1 MPRSSKRNP
10 ARKQMKRRP
19 RRKTVMPNEYAKI
32 VETHE
37 FAQLAANS
45 AWFDY
50 QTSLARCERATQVAR
65 SFQEYKITK
74 VEYHFIANTDT
85 YLPGQYGV
93 PQLYTRIDR
102 TGALEA
108 YTTAAQLAQTGVKP
122 RRLDDKNIVI
132 SFKPAALMYARDVAN
147 ATNAWAKPV
156 VSPWLSTNKNNNV
169 PSQPWLASS
178 IDHLGLV
185 WFVEQVNP
193 SGQPNL
199 NFTVRQRIHYEFR
212 KPMVLGTS
220 SEVTGTQAPSINS
233 PEATA

>member
-1 MPRSSKRNP
+1 ML
-10 ARKQMKRRP
+10 P
-19 RRKTVMPNEYAKI
+19 RRAKRSAGKRKRVARRRRAVRKMPNEYAKI

-37 FAQLAANS
+37 FAQLATNS

-65 SFQEYKITK
+65 SFQEYKIAK

-93 PQLYTRIDR
+93 PQLYTRIDK

-108 YTTAAQLAQTGVKP
+108 YTTVAQLAQTGVKP

-147 ATNAWAKPV
+147 ATNAWAKPQ

-193 SGQPNL
+193 AGQPNL

-212 KPMVLGTS
+212 KPMVLGTAS
-220 SEVTGTQAPSINS
+220 DVTGTQAPSINAG
-233 PEATA
+233 E

>member
-1 MPRSSKRNP
+1 
-10 ARKQMKRRP
+10 MKRRP
-19 RRKTVMPNEYAKI
+19 RRKTGLRATEYAKC

-50 QTSLARCERATQVAR
+50 QTSLARCERATQIAR
-65 SFQEYKITK
+65 SYQEYKITK

-93 PQLYTRIDR
+93 PQLYTVIDK

-108 YTTAAQLAQTGVKP
+108 YTTVSQLAQTGAKP

-132 SFKPAALMYARDVAN
+132 SFKPAALMYARDAIQN
-147 ATNAWAKPV
+147 TNFWAKPI
-156 VSPWLSTNKNNNV
+156 VSPWLATNKNNNV
-169 PSQPWLASS
+169 PSQPWNASS

-185 WFVEQVNP
+185 WFLEQVNP
-193 SGQPNL
+193 AGQPNL
-199 NFTVRQRIHYEFR
+199 TFSVRQRIHFEFR

-220 SEVTGTQAPSINS
+220 SLETGTQAPSINS
-233 PEATA
+233 PEAV